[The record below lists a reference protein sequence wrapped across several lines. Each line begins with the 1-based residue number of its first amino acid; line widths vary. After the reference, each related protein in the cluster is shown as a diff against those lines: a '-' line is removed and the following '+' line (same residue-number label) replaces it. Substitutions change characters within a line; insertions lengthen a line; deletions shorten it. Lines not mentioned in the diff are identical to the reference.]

1 MAYSKKRC
9 SLWLRIVCQMD
20 VSQKTETSPGIS
32 NSENLI
38 EGIFYN
44 SYGIAEKINRMR
56 QQLSHQWQQEGRDD
70 WGLPEPR
77 AGAMWQ
83 GTSLGVTA
91 WQAYGYRG
99 HSSLAGAIATGDSEN
114 IALSG
119 TSSEA
124 ERWESKNTFPPFI
137 SHWCLQW
144 AKSSWSPANRGLG
157 MYSFCVTVMQGGG
170 MDQRK
175 NRQMTNTRMS
185 GKDKVGKVG
194 YGQITEGF
202 KSTFS

>member
-1 MAYSKKRC
+1 MKRSQSLLGVRRDNCFRPTRQNMAYSKKRC

-32 NSENLI
+32 NRENLI

-44 SYGIAEKINRMR
+44 SYGITEKINRMR

-91 WQAYGYRG
+91 WQAYGLQKTQQPGRSY
-99 HSSLAGAIATGDSEN
+99 
-114 IALSG
+114 
-119 TSSEA
+119 
-124 ERWESKNTFPPFI
+124 
-137 SHWCLQW
+137 SH
-144 AKSSWSPANRGLG
+144 RR
-157 MYSFCVTVMQGGG
+157 
-170 MDQRK
+170 QRK
-175 NRQMTNTRMS
+175 HSPFWNIIWIKIPS
-185 GKDKVGKVG
+185 HPYLPLVPSVS
-194 YGQITEGF
+194 QI
-202 KSTFS
+202 